1 MIDAADTNDNTTD
14 DNGDDEPPSLERIE
28 DEDEDSGEEGVDD
41 GGGRDDGHDDEDDDK
56 DDDAWDDLTEEEREV
71 LMENAASVRATLDKV
86 CLKLLYSSMNTDI
99 LIDKIRRLSFAIIHS
114 TTIAL
119 PAWHKACT
127 ANSRPIRLIP
137 RDVKTRW
144 NSTYDMLTV
153 AFDYRTVIDDITANK
168 SLKLRRYE
176 LDDQDWEVVEDL
188 LRVLKVC
195 FFFATSSYNSTYGI
209 FRCIRMRLFFSLRT
223 MPSPSPM

>member
-1 MIDAADTNDNTTD
+1 MDIAKSSRIRRLDCSS
-14 DNGDDEPPSLERIE
+14 PSRRSYPDLSLGHHRGPRGVWHSFNIK
-28 DEDEDSGEEGVDD
+28 DS
-41 GGGRDDGHDDEDDDK
+41 
-56 DDDAWDDLTEEEREV
+56 
-71 LMENAASVRATLDKV
+71 
-86 CLKLLYSSMNTDI
+86 LLYSSIITDI
-99 LIDKIRRLSFAIIHS
+99 SIDKIRKLSFAIIHS

-127 ANSRPIRLIP
+127 ANSRPIHLIP

-195 FFFATSSYNSTYGI
+195 FFLPRQCTIQLMASSDV
-209 FRCIRMRLFFSLRT
+209 
-223 MPSPSPM
+223 